1 MSIKVYETNTVILL
15 QPPMERS
22 AFSVTRLGEIL
33 PTWIFF
39 KSLGPF
45 IKGLYSIWQNVQ
57 PTLANLLYFWANL
70 QCCKLANIEQIN

>member
-33 PTWIFF
+33 PTWIFL
-39 KSLGPF
+39 KVLGHLLKVYIVF
-45 IKGLYSIWQNVQ
+45 GKMFNQLWQICYAFGQIYSVVS
-57 PTLANLLYFWANL
+57 
-70 QCCKLANIEQIN
+70 